1 MDKAERLKSLLP
13 NGRGVWIPID
23 HGASDFP
30 VDGLTDTEHVIN
42 SLVRAGVDAIVAQKG
57 VVSHY
62 SHLCENSSTDMVVHF
77 SVSTRHAG
85 PDSANKVIVGNA
97 DEVIKR
103 GGIGVSC
110 QVNMGSPN
118 EALMVERMGQMSRD
132 ALHLELPMFGMVYAR
147 GEHLSIME
155 GDDTNANA
163 HAVRLAFELGCDA
176 AKTTWTGSQESFRK
190 VSSAAPIPVLVA
202 GGPSSGNS
210 LEILTMVRQA
220 LDAGASGVCMGRQ
233 VFAHPNVESIAKAL
247 VMLVHKDATVQQ
259 AMESCGL

>member
-30 VDGLTDTEHVIN
+30 VEGLIDTENVIN
-42 SLVRAGVDAIVAQKG
+42 ALVRAGVDAIVAQKG

-62 SHLCENSSTDMVVHF
+62 SHLCEGSTTDMVIHF

-85 PDSANKVIVGNA
+85 TDAANKVIVGNA
-97 DEVIKR
+97 DEVLKR

-118 EALMVERMGQMSRD
+118 EASMVERMGKMSRD
-132 ALHLELPMFGMVYAR
+132 ALHHDLPMFGMVYAR

-176 AKTTWTGSQESFRK
+176 AKTTWTGSQDSFRK
-190 VSSAAPIPVLVA
+190 ISSAAPIPVLVA
-202 GGPSSGNS
+202 GGPATGNS

-220 LDAGASGVCMGRQ
+220 LDAGASGICMGRQ
-233 VFAHPNVESIAKAL
+233 VFAHPNVEAIARAL
-247 VMLVHKDATVQQ
+247 VMLVHEDSTVQN
-259 AMESCGL
+259 AMVSCGL

>member
-1 MDKAERLKSLLP
+1 
-13 NGRGVWIPID
+13 
-23 HGASDFP
+23 
-30 VDGLTDTEHVIN
+30 
-42 SLVRAGVDAIVAQKG
+42 
-57 VVSHY
+57 
-62 SHLCENSSTDMVVHF
+62 
-77 SVSTRHAG
+77 
-85 PDSANKVIVGNA
+85 
-97 DEVIKR
+97 
-103 GGIGVSC
+103 
-110 QVNMGSPN
+110 MGSPN

-210 LEILTMVRQA
+210 LEILAMVRQA

-233 VFAHPNVESIAKAL
+233 VFAHPNVEAIAKAL
-247 VMLVHKDATVQQ
+247 VMLVHQDATVQQ

>member
-1 MDKAERLKSLLP
+1 MDKASRLDSLLP

-30 VDGLTDTEHVIN
+30 VEGLTDTEHVIQC
-42 SLVRAGVDAIVAQKG
+42 LVRAGVDAIIAQKG
-57 VVSHY
+57 VVNHY
-62 SHLCENSSTDMVVHF
+62 NHLCDGSSTNMVVHF

-85 PDSANKVIVGNA
+85 PDAANKVLVGNA
-97 DEVIKR
+97 DEVLPR

-118 EALMVERMGQMSRD
+118 EAIMVERMGQMSRA
-132 ALHLELPMFGMVYAR
+132 ALHHQLPMFGMVYAR

-176 AKTTWTGSQESFRK
+176 AKTTWTGNQESFSK
-190 VSSAAPIPVLVA
+190 IASAVPIPVLVA
-202 GGPSSGNS
+202 GGPSTGDSHA
-210 LEILTMVRQA
+210 ILTMVRQA

-233 VFAHPNVESIAKAL
+233 VFAHPDVEGIAKAL
-247 VMLVHKDATVQQ
+247 MMLVHKNATVHQ
-259 AMESCGL
+259 AIEECGL

>member
-1 MDKAERLKSLLP
+1 MDKAARLNSLLP

-30 VDGLTDTEHVIN
+30 VEGLTDTKHVIGA
-42 SLVRAGVDAIVAQKG
+42 LVRAGVDAIVAQKG

-62 SHLCENSSTDMVVHF
+62 GHLCESSTTDMVVHF

-176 AKTTWTGSQESFRK
+176 AKTTWTGSEESFQK

-210 LEILTMVRQA
+210 LEILTMVRRA

-233 VFAHPNVESIAKAL
+233 VFAHPNIEGIAKAL
-247 VMLVHKDATVQQ
+247 VMLVHQDATVEQ

>member
-1 MDKAERLKSLLP
+1 MDKATRLDSLLP

-30 VDGLTDTEHVIN
+30 VDGLTDTEHVIR

-57 VVSHY
+57 LVGHY
-62 SHLCENSSTDMVVHF
+62 NHLCQGSSTDMVVHF

-85 PDSANKVIVGNA
+85 PDTANKVLVGNA
-97 DEVIKR
+97 DEVRPR

-118 EALMVERMGQMSRD
+118 EAAMIERMGQMSRA
-132 ALHLELPMFGMVYAR
+132 ALHHQLPMFGMVYAR

-155 GDDTNANA
+155 GDETNANA

-176 AKTTWTGSQESFRK
+176 AKTTWTGNKKSFME
-190 VSSAAPIPVLVA
+190 VTSAAPIPVLVA
-202 GGPSSGNS
+202 GGPATGDSKA
-210 LEILTMVRQA
+210 ILTMVRDA

-233 VFAHPNVESIAKAL
+233 VFSHPNVEAIAKAL
-247 VMLVHKDATVQQ
+247 VMLVHQDSTVEE
-259 AMESCGL
+259 AMNYCKL